1 MTTRTQGR
9 EVRAATTHPEQL
21 EAFYR
26 EHLPFVRNY
35 VARRLDDAGDIA
47 DVTADIFLRVVRSAA
62 TYQAQLGPPRAWL
75 TGIARNAVAEHRQA
89 GARYAAAARQ
99 AGGRRW
105 LDEDSTERIVQRV
118 AAESEARALLA
129 HIADLPVP
137 LRSVVELVA
146 VDGLTV
152 TDAAAVLQ
160 ISAGTAR
167 VRYHRARR
175 QLRESA
181 PFPRPEVTP

>member
-1 MTTRTQGR
+1 MTTRTRGR
-9 EVRAATTHPEQL
+9 DVRAAATQPEHL

-26 EHLPFVRNY
+26 EHLPFVRSY
-35 VARRLDDAGDIA
+35 VARRLDNALDIA
-47 DVTADIFLRVVRSAA
+47 DVTADIFLRVVRSAD
-62 TYQAQLGPPRAWL
+62 TYQAHLGPPRAWL

-89 GARYAAAARQ
+89 GARYEAAARQ

-105 LDEDSTERIVQRV
+105 LDEDSAERIVQRV
-118 AAESEARALLA
+118 TAEAEARALLA
-129 HIADLPVP
+129 RIAELPVS

-152 TDAAAVLQ
+152 ADAAAVLE
-160 ISAGTAR
+160 ITAGTAR

-175 QLRESA
+175 QLRHSA
-181 PFPRPEVTP
+181 TFPRHEVTP